1 MNDNRFPAVEPV
13 EQTAEEREK
22 EALIAAAVEAMRKA
36 EIRDLHFILGYLL
49 A

>member
-13 EQTAEEREK
+13 KLTAEEREK

-36 EIRDLHFILGYLL
+36 TVADLHFILGYLW